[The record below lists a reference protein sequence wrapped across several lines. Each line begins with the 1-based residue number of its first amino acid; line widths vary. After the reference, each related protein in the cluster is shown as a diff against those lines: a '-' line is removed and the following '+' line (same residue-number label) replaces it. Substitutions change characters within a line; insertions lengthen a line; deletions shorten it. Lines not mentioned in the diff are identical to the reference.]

1 MYWVPNS
8 EKKLVKFGLGSETNI
23 VIVKM
28 PIVFTEINCIFCV
41 ENLIVTMYLKNEENS
56 KHF

>member
-8 EKKLVKFGLGSETNI
+8 EKKLVKSGLGSETNI

-41 ENLIVTMYLKNEENS
+41 ENLSVTGGMFTHYC
-56 KHF
+56 HVF